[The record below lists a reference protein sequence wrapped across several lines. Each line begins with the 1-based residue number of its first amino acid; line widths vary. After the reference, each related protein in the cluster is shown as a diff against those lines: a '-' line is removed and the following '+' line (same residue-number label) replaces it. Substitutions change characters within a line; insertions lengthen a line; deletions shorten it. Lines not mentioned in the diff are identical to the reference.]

1 MADEEN
7 ICGEDGVEQGGSRKL
22 TEKGLEERLQRLIA
36 KRKETLRV
44 LTGQMKEIETMR
56 RDTQNVQE
64 VKDMLESDFEQSL
77 NEFIRLNKE
86 VGNLWTEDEKMCDHV
101 DWFEPKM
108 ALLKDFMGTTK
119 RWVAD
124 VQESMEKE
132 TEQPEKHD
140 GISKHQEAVLPSDS
154 ISQIGVSSAAK
165 AHSCGSHVSRT
176 TNTSCLSS
184 TRARQEAEHAALLE
198 RAAALKKE
206 QELEFEV
213 ARIKQQFEF
222 ETARIKVEKEELEM
236 ETALAESQAKLKVL
250 KEYERSEDGTS
261 SYASVRKLSSE
272 NVKKERATLPAQANV
287 NVHVPAQVQHSRIPQ
302 QPQPVSHQSFRTQ
315 TDGSDVLQYKSFMR
329 AFEHA
334 IEQKTDNDQD
344 KLYFLEQFT
353 DGEPQELVRS
363 CAHMTPSKGYHKA
376 KKLLRKHYGDEL
388 VIANAYIDKALKW
401 PQVRTDDGKAL
412 NAYAMFLIGC
422 RISMED
428 IEFLEEMDNPTNL
441 RTVISKLPYKMKER
455 WRVEA
460 FELKE
465 RRGRR
470 ARFADLV
477 SFIDLQAKIAIDPL
491 FGNISDSRPN
501 TAGKMNL
508 REKQPARKEVRGSS
522 FAISVATEKNK
533 DSAQSKEVSCMEVPI
548 TKESCGL
555 TGAGE
560 VECVLSIVPVKVKSK
575 NNNKHIE
582 TYAFLDPGSTATF
595 CTEDLQRKLNVKGKP
610 TRILLSTMGQDK
622 SGEQKLMNS
631 FVISDLEVCRLED
644 TMFTELPKV
653 FTHSSI
659 PVHAGNIP
667 KQSDI
672 QRWPYLQEVS
682 LPEIEADVGL
692 LIGVNCSRV
701 MEPLHIINGQDGGPY
716 AVKTAIGWV
725 VNGPVRKDL
734 NDSENE
740 PSHFSVNRISLM
752 EIEKLLVQQYNTDFP
767 ERKYDDKEEMS
778 LEDKQFLKSVE
789 KTTIFENG
797 HYSIGLPLR
806 NENLQMPNNRCVA
819 EQRLACL
826 LRRFKKKVEFFNDY
840 TSFMESIISK
850 GYAFQVP
857 TDQLNRDDNRVFY
870 IPHHGVYHPKK

>member
-1 MADEEN
+1 
-7 ICGEDGVEQGGSRKL
+7 
-22 TEKGLEERLQRLIA
+22 
-36 KRKETLRV
+36 
-44 LTGQMKEIETMR
+44 
-56 RDTQNVQE
+56 
-64 VKDMLESDFEQSL
+64 
-77 NEFIRLNKE
+77 
-86 VGNLWTEDEKMCDHV
+86 MCDHV

-250 KEYERSEDGTS
+250 KEYERSEDG
-261 SYASVRKLSSE
+261 
-272 NVKKERATLPAQANV
+272 
-287 NVHVPAQVQHSRIPQ
+287 
-302 QPQPVSHQSFRTQ
+302 
-315 TDGSDVLQYKSFMR
+315 DVLQYKSFMR

-522 FAISVATEKNK
+522 FAISVATE
-533 DSAQSKEVSCMEVPI
+533 SKAWMLGSWPPQQI
-548 TKESCGL
+548 LQTK
-555 TGAGE
+555 
-560 VECVLSIVPVKVKSK
+560 VRV
-575 NNNKHIE
+575 
-582 TYAFLDPGSTATF
+582 
-595 CTEDLQRKLNVKGKP
+595 QRMCIKAP
-610 TRILLSTMGQDK
+610 
-622 SGEQKLMNS
+622 
-631 FVISDLEVCRLED
+631 
-644 TMFTELPKV
+644 
-653 FTHSSI
+653 
-659 PVHAGNIP
+659 
-667 KQSDI
+667 
-672 QRWPYLQEVS
+672 
-682 LPEIEADVGL
+682 
-692 LIGVNCSRV
+692 
-701 MEPLHIINGQDGGPY
+701 
-716 AVKTAIGWV
+716 
-725 VNGPVRKDL
+725 
-734 NDSENE
+734 
-740 PSHFSVNRISLM
+740 
-752 EIEKLLVQQYNTDFP
+752 
-767 ERKYDDKEEMS
+767 
-778 LEDKQFLKSVE
+778 
-789 KTTIFENG
+789 
-797 HYSIGLPLR
+797 
-806 NENLQMPNNRCVA
+806 
-819 EQRLACL
+819 
-826 LRRFKKKVEFFNDY
+826 
-840 TSFMESIISK
+840 
-850 GYAFQVP
+850 
-857 TDQLNRDDNRVFY
+857 
-870 IPHHGVYHPKK
+870 